1 MNQLIAYFSATGTTA
16 EIAKK
21 LSKAINADTYEI
33 KPINKYTSEDL
44 DWRNPQS
51 RSSVEMKNLS
61 FRPEMIQDIPAMEKF
76 DTIYIGF
83 PIWWYIAPSIINTF
97 LESFD
102 SKGKNIVLFATSG
115 SSGFGKTIDHL
126 KNSCPEAA
134 LKEGFLVTANMKGT
148 DINRIMETL

>member
-1 MNQLIAYFSATGTTA
+1 MNQLIAYFSATGTIA

-21 LSKAINADTYEI
+21 LSKTINADIYEI

-61 FRPEMIQDIPAMEKF
+61 FRSEMIQDIPAMEKF

-83 PIWWYIAPSIINTF
+83 PIWWYVMRI
-97 LESFD
+97 
-102 SKGKNIVLFATSG
+102 
-115 SSGFGKTIDHL
+115 SSLD
-126 KNSCPEAA
+126 
-134 LKEGFLVTANMKGT
+134 
-148 DINRIMETL
+148 TLCR

>member
-16 EIAKK
+16 EIAKR
-21 LSKAINADTYEI
+21 LSEAINADTYEI

-44 DWRNPQS
+44 DWRNLQS

>member
-16 EIAKK
+16 EIAKR
-21 LSKAINADTYEI
+21 LSEAINADTYEI

-83 PIWWYIAPSIINTF
+83 PIWWYIAPTIINTF

-126 KNSCPEAA
+126 KNSCPDAA
-134 LKEGFLVTANMKGT
+134 LKEGFLVTANMKET
-148 DINRIMETL
+148 DINRIIETL